1 MNLRQVER
9 YLARIHWREAVQITP
24 ETLRGLHLAHLRS
37 VPFENLSIHLGEPIR
52 LDIDSLF
59 DKIVA
64 RRRGGFCYEAN
75 GLFCALLNELGFS
88 ASMLSAQV
96 AQSDGGYSPPYDHM
110 VLLVQ
115 LAEPWLVDVGFGES
129 FRLPLKLHE
138 PGVQPETG
146 RSYLLEPHEHGYLL
160 KQNILDR
167 GWEAQF
173 RFALEPHPLSDF
185 EDRCRF
191 HQTSPTSHF
200 RKSKLATRA
209 TEDGRVTLSGMKLIR
224 SGLDGSRSEVV
235 LPDEQDYRATLDREF
250 DIDLARR

>member
-1 MNLRQVER
+1 MNLRQVEQ
-9 YLARIHWREAVQITP
+9 YLARIHWRGPVQITP

-37 VPFENLSIHLGEPIR
+37 VPFENLSIHLGESIR

-64 RRRGGFCYEAN
+64 RRQGGFCYEAN
-75 GLFCALLNELGFS
+75 GLFCALLNQLGFS

-96 AQSDGGYSPPYDHM
+96 ARSDGGYSPPYDHM

-115 LAEPWLVDVGFGES
+115 LANPWLVDVGFGDS

-138 PGVQPETG
+138 PGVQPESG
-146 RSYLLEPHEHGYLL
+146 RSYLLEPHGHGYLL

-173 RFALEPHPLSDF
+173 KFALEPHPLRDF
-185 EDRCRF
+185 EDMCQF

-200 RKSKLATRA
+200 RKSKLATLA
-209 TEDGRVTLSGMKLIR
+209 TEDGRITLSGMKLIR
-224 SGLDGSRSEVV
+224 SGLDGSRSEV
-235 LPDEQDYRATLDREF
+235 LLSNEHDYSAALAREF